1 MDRQIIKYFYVVDK
15 FQECKKKVNS
25 IIDCMQKELH
35 LNRSLLK
42 LVMDDEH
49 SNEDFLA
56 VFQGFNQS
64 MNGTISMVDKLT
76 EPYVEEHEAEVW
88 MMRYAALE
96 VYDKAKE
103 LCYEVQGRI
112 IE

>member
-1 MDRQIIKYFYVVDK
+1 MDRQTIKYFYVVDK
-15 FQECKKKVNS
+15 FQECKKKVNC

-42 LVMDDEH
+42 LVLDDEH
-49 SNEDFLA
+49 SNEDVLA

-64 MNGTISMVDKLT
+64 MNGAFGMVDKLT
-76 EPYVEEHEAEVW
+76 EPYLEEHEAEVW
-88 MMRYAALE
+88 MMRDAALE

-103 LCYEVQGRI
+103 LCYGVQGRI